1 MLRTRAETDLMLRGD
16 SRIITYVGPAAS
28 APERSGAVIVAPLGP
43 TDPRTTPPADG
54 DSVGELRLR
63 FLAPVAFTEQERH
76 TLQALAAAL
85 ATAVRKSVAVSAAEQ
100 MATTQARAATHDRL
114 TGLANRSYL
123 LAHGLA
129 EVGRQV
135 AAAPIVAAPV
145 ASDSRTA
152 PARAIRQPA
161 PRRAACHDT
170 DRPRCDTVR
179 PRAESAGGSGIRR
192 DIGPGRV
199 GPG

>member
-1 MLRTRAETDLMLRGD
+1 MLRGD

-28 APERSGAVIVAPLGP
+28 APERSGAVIVAPLGS
-43 TDPRTTPPADG
+43 THPRTTPPADG

-63 FLAPVAFTEQERH
+63 FLAPVALTEQERH

-85 ATAVRKSVAVSAAEQ
+85 ATAVRKSVAVSAAER

-135 AAAPIVAAPV
+135 AAAPIVAAP
-145 ASDSRTA
+145 DDRRLRTPPAPSA
-152 PARAIRQPA
+152 PAPASSRRRRCNGRICRMPHIVPTQRGSGPARWIRPA
-161 PRRAACHDT
+161 PI
-170 DRPRCDTVR
+170 RPHR
-179 PRAESAGGSGIRR
+179 
-192 DIGPGRV
+192 PGRV